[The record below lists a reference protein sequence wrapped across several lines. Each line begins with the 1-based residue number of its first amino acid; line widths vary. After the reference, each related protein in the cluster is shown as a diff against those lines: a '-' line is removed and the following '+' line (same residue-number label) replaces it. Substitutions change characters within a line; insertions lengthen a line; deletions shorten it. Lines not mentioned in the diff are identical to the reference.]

1 MKVLVVGYYTTDGYA
16 AEAEALAATC
26 REFGL
31 ECALQEF
38 SPFESWNHAVAHK
51 PAFLCSIFDTWPEMD
66 GFLYVDADARF
77 RQKPDFDFLQGVDF
91 AAHEWKRTVHHEIE
105 ILTGTVWLLNSP
117 TVRDFVA
124 DWAQATPAFRH
135 MDCPEQQSL
144 RAVLPQWKDRMKTAL
159 LGPEWCWIEPD
170 FEAHYPQHGPIVIAQ
185 TQASRRLRE
194 KVGGRKP

>member
-77 RQKPDFDFLQGVDF
+77 RSRPDFGFLANVDF
-91 AAHEWKRTVHHEIE
+91 AAHEWKRTVHHEME
-105 ILTGTVWLLNSP
+105 ILTGTIWLLNTP
-117 TVRDFVA
+117 TVREFVA
-124 DWAQATPAFRH
+124 DWAAVTPRFRH
-135 MDCPEQQSL
+135 MDCPEQESL
-144 RAVLPQWKDRMKTAL
+144 RVVLPRWKSVMSTRI
-159 LGPEWCWIEPD
+159 LGPEWCWIVPD

-185 TQASRRLRE
+185 TQASRRLRGKAGAE
-194 KVGGRKP
+194 RH